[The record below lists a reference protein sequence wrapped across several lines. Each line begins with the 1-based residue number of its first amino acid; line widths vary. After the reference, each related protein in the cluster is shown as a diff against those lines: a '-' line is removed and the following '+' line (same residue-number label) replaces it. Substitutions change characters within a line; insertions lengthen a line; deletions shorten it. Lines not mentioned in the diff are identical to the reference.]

1 MKFLLYF
8 ALRKRFSPYFAVM
21 KESLFFLKKG
31 VNGIFY
37 QKKFVMS
44 LFRIIFASG
53 NGRALASLGFVIPE
67 CLRSAF
73 ALGLLPKMDARRI
86 QNGRK
91 QTSTSP
97 MLLSDEPK
105 E

>member
-1 MKFLLYF
+1 MAFFIKKSLLCRYS
-8 ALRKRFSPYFAVM
+8 ALSLHPGTDERSPH
-21 KESLFFLKKG
+21 
-31 VNGIFY
+31 
-37 QKKFVMS
+37 
-44 LFRIIFASG
+44 SG
-53 NGRALASLGFVIPE
+53 SSYRSALSFDDVALARQSKQASSALTLRNV
-67 CLRSAF
+67 RSAF